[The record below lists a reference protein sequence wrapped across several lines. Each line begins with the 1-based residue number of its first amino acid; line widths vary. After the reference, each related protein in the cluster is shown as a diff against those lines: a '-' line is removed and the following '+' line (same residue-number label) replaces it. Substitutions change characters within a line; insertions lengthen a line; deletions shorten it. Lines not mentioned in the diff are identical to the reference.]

1 MTVAGQSSLHIS
13 DIATARLRAG
23 VETGSFLPY
32 GFVGLAMAR
41 ADFINSATLS
51 YTAQDFP
58 DSATPPLTP
67 LPDLAFGPVTQGNA
81 QNGSFA
87 YGFASGVGLDV
98 GLTPNIFV
106 RGEFEYI
113 YFAPLDGIHVTMAT
127 GRVGAGLKF

>member
-1 MTVAGQSSLHIS
+1 MTVTGQSALHIS
-13 DIATARLRAG
+13 DIATARLRG
-23 VETGSFLPY
+23 GLETGNFLPY
-32 GFVGLAMAR
+32 AFIGFAVAR
-41 ADFINSATLS
+41 ADFSNSATLF
-51 YTAQDFP
+51 YTATDFP

-67 LPDLAFGPVTQGNA
+67 LPDLTFGPMTQGNS

-87 YGFASGVGLDV
+87 YGFATGGGLDV

-113 YFAPLDGIHVTMAT
+113 YFAPLNGIHVTMAT